1 MRMSWILAGAMAV
14 GGLVAGAWA
23 QSNTA
28 PQERV
33 TPTFQGAIPNVPGK
47 SLVAAM
53 VEYPPGGK
61 SPAHRHAAS
70 AFVYAYVVSGAV
82 RSRVG
87 DAPERI
93 YRAGESFSE
102 PPGTHHAVS
111 ENASQ
116 SEPARLLAVFVLD
129 TGDHPLTTPDP

>member
-1 MRMSWILAGAMAV
+1 MRMCWILAGVMAV
-14 GGLVAGAWA
+14 GGLAAGAWA
-23 QSNTA
+23 QSDRA

-102 PPGTHHAVS
+102 PPGAHHAVS
-111 ENASQ
+111 GNASDV
-116 SEPARLLAVFVLD
+116 EPARLLAVFVLD